1 MEIDPSES
9 TKTYFDVTCIMKN
22 NGYVNVTL
30 VSDDKLIWGSLK
42 FSDKIKIKIIFNL
55 TTQQFIIIIILY

>member
-9 TKTYFDVTCIMKN
+9 AKTYFDVTCVMKN
-22 NGYVNVTL
+22 NECVNVTL

-42 FSDKIKIKIIFNL
+42 FSDKKIEISL
-55 TTQQFIIIIILY
+55 TWQLNN

>member
-9 TKTYFDVTCIMKN
+9 AKTYFDVTCEC
-22 NGYVNVTL
+22 VNVTL

-42 FSDKIKIKIIFNL
+42 FSDKKIEIIFNM
-55 TTQQFIIIIILY
+55 TTQQLVYMLDIEK